1 MTPSLTHGHK
11 RAMRLLCVAS
21 IATLSMLCSACA
33 EPKPVTPSP
42 AANTEAKDSQGA
54 KDAPSDCVQTCTDAR
69 RAEAMDWSVIV
80 SECEAS
86 CAGR

>member
-1 MTPSLTHGHK
+1 MRQLFITVTAGLSLLG
-11 RAMRLLCVAS
+11 
-21 IATLSMLCSACA
+21 SACA
-33 EPKPVTPSP
+33 EPKPVTPPP

-54 KDAPSDCVQTCTDAR
+54 KDTPSDCVQTCTDAR

>member
-1 MTPSLTHGHK
+1 MKRLFITVIAVWSLLG
-11 RAMRLLCVAS
+11 
-21 IATLSMLCSACA
+21 SACA

-42 AANTEAKDSQGA
+42 AESTEAKDSQGA

-86 CAGR
+86 CAER